1 MKRYTV
7 KQVIKMEERHKYL
20 YQVDRSGDA
29 KFYFMPL
36 MLLTSIGACYL
47 MHAEATQIVPLIIGA
62 ATSIFGTGSLAHL
75 FSAGF
80 RSDLLYDKLNKIYDV
95 MGEDFKK
102 QVEEEMFKTIDLD
115 EYLRELK
122 QKLEEKDI

>member
-29 KFYFMPL
+29 EFYFMPL
-36 MLLTSIGACYL
+36 ALLSAIGASYVL
-47 MHAEATQIVPLIIGA
+47 GAAESAQLIPLILGSA
-62 ATSIFGTGSLAHL
+62 STIFGVGGLAHL

-80 RSDLLYDKLNKIYDV
+80 RSDLLYDKLNNIYDV

-102 QVEEEMFKTIDLD
+102 QVEEEMFRQQQ
-115 EYLRELK
+115 EYGKSR
-122 QKLEEKDI
+122 